1 MYKKNKKQLAHNAL
15 KYILLIIIAIAL
27 MINIDSIINIILP
40 LVGNDI
46 ANILKGILK
55 MSLSLMCIV
64 GTITFG
70 VSNIQDIFG
79 YLVKGR
85 EKGSVT
91 KEELDMMGGAK
102 EVTKPAGVKKKG
114 HVENKKTINESS
126 IKMRGVVEL
135 SSKEEVQRHLK
146 AQKGR

>member
-55 MSLSLMCIV
+55 MSLSLLCIV

-102 EVTKPAGVKKKG
+102 EVTKPAGVEKKG

-135 SSKEEVQRHLK
+135 SSKEDVQRHLK

>member
-27 MINIDSIINIILP
+27 MMNIDSIINIILP

-55 MSLSLMCIV
+55 MSLSLLCIV

-102 EVTKPAGVKKKG
+102 EVTKPAGVEKKG